1 MFKKVLIAEDHEV
14 RNLGVVNTL
23 TELQIQNFDF
33 VNYCDEALQKIRTNV
48 ITNVPYDLLI
58 TDLSFDKDHI
68 EQKINSGQKL
78 IEEIKKIQPNLK
90 IIAFSIEKKPKIID
104 DLFKIHN
111 INGFVSKGRNDGKDL
126 RNTIRKVF
134 EGDIVIPQEI
144 LNSIRNTSFEFTEYD
159 VTLIELLAKGW
170 KQNEIEKFFKE
181 NKITPDSKSA
191 IEKRLNDLR
200 FELGAKNNIELI
212 VICKDIGII

>member
-1 MFKKVLIAEDHEV
+1 MFKKALIVEDHEV

-23 TELQIQNFDF
+23 SELQIQNYDF
-33 VNYCDEALQKIRTNV
+33 ISYCDEAMQKIKTAADN
-48 ITNVPYDLLI
+48 IPYDLLI
-58 TDLSFDKDHI
+58 TDLSFDKDHVV
-68 EQKINSGQKL
+68 QQINSGQEL
-78 IEEIKKIQPNLK
+78 ITEVRKIHPNLK
-90 IIAFSIEKKPKIID
+90 VIAFSIEKRPKVID
-104 DLFKIHN
+104 DLFKIQE
-111 INGFVSKGRNDGKDL
+111 INGFVSKGRNDSKDL
-126 RNTIRKVF
+126 RNTIKKVF
-134 EGDIVIPQEI
+134 SDEIVIPQEI

-170 KQNEIEKFFKE
+170 KQSEIEKFFKE